1 MKLGWIGTGIMGSRM
16 AANLLKHG
24 NEVVVYNRT
33 KANANALLNL
43 NAGWANSPQELA
55 AQVDVLFTMLATP
68 EAVQQ
73 AAFGE
78 NGFLD
83 SLRPG
88 ALWADCSTVNPSFSR
103 QMAAAAQQRQVRF
116 VDAPVAGSKIPAEQG
131 QLVFLVGGDAADVE
145 VYQPFF
151 SVMGKRVIH
160 AGGHGMGAS
169 LKMLVN
175 LLLGEAMAAFSEAL
189 VLGKELGFEQNMLLE
204 TLLSLPVAAP
214 FLAGKRQKIAT
225 ADFDAEFPL
234 YLIQKDLHLAAITAY
249 EHGVALPGV
258 NAIKEAYALAMRRGL
273 GNKDFSAIYQFLAE
287 QLA

>member
-43 NAGWANSPQELA
+43 NAGWADSPQELA
-55 AQVDVLFTMLATP
+55 AQVDVLFTMLSTP

-73 AAFGE
+73 VAFGE

-88 ALWADCSTVNPSFSR
+88 SLWVDCSTVNPSFSR

-116 VDAPVAGSKIPAEQG
+116 IDAPVAGSKIPAEHG
-131 QLVFLVGGDAADVE
+131 QLVFLVGGDASDVDAC
-145 VYQPFF
+145 QPFWA
-151 SVMGKRVIH
+151 VMGKRVIH

-234 YLIQKDLHLAAITAY
+234 YLIQKDLHLAAVTAY